1 MWRATTKILI
11 GILREVSLNCTALR
25 AVEWFGWITR
35 DLPEARLLAEF
46 LASRPRLESVEL
58 LKVLSLCMVVLALIR
73 MTVGTG
79 WIYLEFLRFVM
90 SAISPLK
97 RGAILRTST

>member
-1 MWRATTKILI
+1 MPRFLVWWATTKILI

-35 DLPEARLLAEF
+35 DLPEARLLAEL

-58 LKVLSLCMVVLALIR
+58 LQVLSLCVVLA
-73 MTVGTG
+73 VGTG
-79 WIYLEFLRFVM
+79 WIYLEFLRFVI

-97 RGAILRTST
+97 QEAILRTST